1 MDEAG
6 GEKPNIRVDEAGGE
20 KTNIRVDEA
29 GGEKASYM
37 ANHYHP
43 VYQTLESDL

>member
-1 MDEAG
+1 M
-6 GEKPNIRVDEAGGE
+6 DEAGGE

-29 GGEKASYM
+29 GGEKANIRVDEDGGEKASYM
-37 ANHYHP
+37 ANNYQP